1 MKLDLVSKYLLD
13 RITYDIF
20 NREDI
25 EIYLIEI
32 TNKLKIERLL
42 DEPRFVSDIDK
53 LARYNFNSRV
63 LDINRNAI
71 IDKAN
76 RIYED
81 LHDNGENRTIF
92 INLYIYAIIAKQIVH
107 IKQNYNIRK
116 CKTQLDEHMKAEI
129 LYYSLLDETI
139 DSSDRAYFAFE
150 REAIVTALEA
160 VLYIIKNYLYNENI
174 YRFFRD
180 WLIDT
185 LLYGYKVDKK
195 EMVTPSD
202 YINNNITK
210 IKASF
215 KPKYDIYSMLKYGF
229 PLPIWKFNYF
239 KKKGNEIIAK
249 KTLHQ

>member
-42 DEPRFVSDIDK
+42 DEPRFVSGMDE

-63 LDINRNAI
+63 LDINLNTI
-71 IDKAN
+71 IEKASKL
-76 RIYED
+76 YED
-81 LHDNGENRTIF
+81 LNDNGDNRTIF
-92 INLYIYAIIAKQIVH
+92 INLYIIATIAKQIVH
-107 IKQNYNIRK
+107 IKQNFNIRK
-116 CKTQLDEHMKAEI
+116 CKTPLDEHMKTEI
-129 LYYSLLDETI
+129 LYYSLLDESI
-139 DSSDRAYFAFE
+139 DSTCLEYFAFE

-174 YRFFRD
+174 YIFFRD

-195 EMVTPSD
+195 EMRTPSD

-210 IKASF
+210 VTSSF
-215 KPKYDIYSMLKYGF
+215 KPKYDIYNMLKYGF

-239 KKKGNEIIAK
+239 KKKGEEIITK
-249 KTLHQ
+249 KTLHP

>member
-32 TNKLKIERLL
+32 TNKLKLERYL
-42 DEPRFVSDIDK
+42 DETRFVDNIQE
-53 LARYNFNSRV
+53 LAKYNFNSRV
-63 LDINRNAI
+63 LDINLNAI
-71 IDKAN
+71 LKKASKL
-76 RIYED
+76 YED
-81 LHDNGENRTIF
+81 LNDNGENRTIF
-92 INLYIYAIIAKQIVH
+92 INLYIIATIAKQIVH
-107 IKQNYNIRK
+107 IKQNFNIRK

-129 LYYSLLDETI
+129 LYYSLLEEDI
-139 DSSDRAYFAFE
+139 DTTCREYFAFE
-150 REAIVTALEA
+150 REAIVTALET
-160 VLYIIKNYLYNENI
+160 VLYMIKNHIDNENI

-195 EMVTPSD
+195 EMTTPSD

-210 IKASF
+210 VRASF
-215 KPKYDIYSMLKYGF
+215 TPKYDIYGMLKYGF
-229 PLPIWKFNYF
+229 PLPIWKYNYF
-239 KKKGNEIIAK
+239 KKKGSEIITK
-249 KTLHQ
+249 KTLHP